1 MVKFVNIFELW
12 ILEFR
17 KIGSCKFL
25 IFGKEKEKRKESRLG
40 LSEDELKIRKN
51 IVVKRDYDQS
61 WYTEC

>member
-1 MVKFVNIFELW
+1 MNTEVF
-12 ILEFR
+12 EFR

-61 WYTEC
+61 

>member
-1 MVKFVNIFELW
+1 MNTEVF
-12 ILEFR
+12 EFR

-40 LSEDELKIRKN
+40 LSEDELKIKEN

-61 WYTEC
+61 